1 MTPLQTWY
9 MAEPQIPTHWHP
21 ATYVVD
27 KPNKVVW
34 KQGSYAVAMG
44 LKGKAETLIP
54 GYTINLCT
62 AEELVN
68 LRREIEAKAEAD
80 SKKIQKAFWSVVLL
94 LLEFIR
100 ANGKLLLAGS
110 AGFGAAW
117 GFFEYGSILGMIG
130 GAVTFPCLLCGLFT
144 VPAAFFGISWGTWD
158 GFKSLI
164 RWLDR
169 VLDAPEIHEEQ
180 ISKIQAV
187 PHGWAEEML
196 AYVTDERDI
205 YLLKRVITEGSNY
218 RSGSSGEHWYL
229 GSLRA
234 RYRKIKG
241 ID

>member
-1 MTPLQTWY
+1 
-9 MAEPQIPTHWHP
+9 MAEPQIPTHWHS

-110 AGFGAAW
+110 SGFGAAW
-117 GFFEYGSILGMIG
+117 GLFKSGTFGGMIA
-130 GAVTFPCLLCGLFT
+130 GAFVFPCLLCGLIT
-144 VPAAFFGISWGTWD
+144 VPVWIWLIASSLWD
-158 GFKSLI
+158 GFKGVI
-164 RWLDR
+164 RWLNRFLNESD
-169 VLDAPEIHEEQ
+169 
-180 ISKIQAV
+180 
-187 PHGWAEEML
+187 
-196 AYVTDERDI
+196 
-205 YLLKRVITEGSNY
+205 
-218 RSGSSGEHWYL
+218 
-229 GSLRA
+229 
-234 RYRKIKG
+234 
-241 ID
+241 